1 MSDRRTIDFSAID
14 WIISDVDG
22 VLTDGTILLGADGSE
37 QKRFHLQDGHGIRLW
52 RRAGGD
58 MALLSGRA
66 SPATLRRAEQLEIK
80 HVFEDCHH
88 KLPVLKEFLKTQ
100 GISPER
106 VAYVGDDLL
115 DLPPVRHVGFGVAV
129 ADAVDELKEHADHVT
144 SRPGG
149 RGAVREVIDYILK
162 RAGKWDSLMER
173 YLV

>member
-37 QKRFHLQDGHGIRLW
+37 QKRFHLRDGHGIRLW

-58 MALLSGRA
+58 MALLSGRG
-66 SPATLRRAEQLEIK
+66 SPATLRRAEQLDIE

-88 KLPVLKEFLKTQ
+88 KLPVLKAFLKTQ